1 MGHGEWHNFNSKKD
15 LPAGTPVWMSVSAA
29 DACASFLP
37 EPLLG
42 GLLKARGKKHLR
54 SFRRGSA
61 ASGLCLPVWKSG
73 GEPVLEVLGQRRE
86 RASPRV
92 QQSVAFEEQA
102 EVFGSEGVTRDQLDR
117 SGQSVSRFGNRFGP

>member
-15 LPAGTPVWMSVSAA
+15 LPTGTPVWMSVSAA